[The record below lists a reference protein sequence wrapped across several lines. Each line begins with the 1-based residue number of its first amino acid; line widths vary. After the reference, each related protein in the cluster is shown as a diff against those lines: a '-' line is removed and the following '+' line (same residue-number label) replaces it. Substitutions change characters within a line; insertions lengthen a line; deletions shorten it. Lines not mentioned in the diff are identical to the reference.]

1 MIARISGKL
10 EEISDGS
17 AIIDLG
23 GGVWYEVL
31 IPACDTDRLCKQ
43 IGEDIVLHT
52 IHYVEG
58 NPSHG
63 LQRPRLIG
71 FLTEADRGFF
81 MLFTTVKGIG
91 IRKALKAL
99 IRPVAEIAAAIQA
112 KDVDFL
118 ASLPEI
124 SKRTAQQVIAELSG
138 KAEQFAGQIKPTQEE
153 LPDCATEAITILV
166 QLGEKRSDAIS
177 LVRKT
182 LTSAPQLNSPEK
194 IIQHAYKLKAAGW
207 R

>member
-1 MIARISGKL
+1 MIVRISGRL

-23 GGVWYEVL
+23 GGVWYDVL
-31 IPACDTDRLCKQ
+31 IPACDTDRLNRQ
-43 IGEDIVLHT
+43 IGQEVIFHT
-52 IHYVEG
+52 IDYVEG

-71 FLTEADRGFF
+71 FLSQADRGFF

-91 IRKALKAL
+91 IRKALRAL
-99 IRPVAEIAAAIQA
+99 VKPVSEIAAAIQG

-124 SKRTAQQVIAELSG
+124 GRRTAQQVIAELSG
-138 KAEQFAGQIKPTQEE
+138 KVEQFAGPVSPAQEE
-153 LPDCATEAITILV
+153 LPDFATQAVTVLV
-166 QLGEKRSDAIS
+166 QLGERPSQATALIRKALADAPD
-177 LVRKT
+177 LD
-182 LTSAPQLNSPEK
+182 SPEK
-194 IIQHAYKLKAAGW
+194 IIQHAYKLKATGW
-207 R
+207 

>member
-1 MIARISGKL
+1 MIARISGRL

-23 GGVWYEVL
+23 GGVWYDVL
-31 IPACDTDRLCKQ
+31 IPACDTDRLRKQ
-43 IGEDIVLHT
+43 IGEEIVLHT
-52 IHYVEG
+52 IDYVEG

-91 IRKALKAL
+91 VRKALKAL
-99 IRPVAEIAAAIQA
+99 IKPVAEIAAAIQA

-118 ASLPEI
+118 AALPEI
-124 SKRTAQQVIAELSG
+124 GKRTAQQVIAELSG
-138 KAEQFAGQIKPTQEE
+138 KVEQFAGQAKPSQEQ
-153 LPDCATEAITILV
+153 LPDYATEAITILI
-166 QLGEKRSDAIS
+166 QLGEKRSDAIA
-177 LVRKT
+177 LVRKA
-182 LTSAPQLNSPEK
+182 LADAPDLDSPEK
-194 IIQHAYKLKAAGW
+194 IIQHSYKLKATGW
-207 R
+207 

>member
-1 MIARISGKL
+1 MIARISGRL

-23 GGVWYEVL
+23 GGVWYDVL
-31 IPACDTDRLCKQ
+31 IPACDTDRLNRQ
-43 IGEDIVLHT
+43 IGQEVIFHT
-52 IHYVEG
+52 IDYVEG

-71 FLTEADRGFF
+71 FLSQADRGFF

-91 IRKALKAL
+91 IRKALRAL
-99 IRPVAEIAAAIQA
+99 VKPVSEIAAAIQG

-124 SKRTAQQVIAELSG
+124 GRRTAQQVIAELSG
-138 KAEQFAGQIKPTQEE
+138 KVEQFAGPVSPAQEE
-153 LPDCATEAITILV
+153 LPDFATQAVTVLV
-166 QLGEKRSDAIS
+166 QLGERPSQATALIRKALADAPD
-177 LVRKT
+177 LD
-182 LTSAPQLNSPEK
+182 SPEK
-194 IIQHAYKLKAAGW
+194 IIQHAYKLKATGW
-207 R
+207 

>member
-1 MIARISGKL
+1 MIARISGRL

-23 GGVWYEVL
+23 GGVWYDVL
-31 IPACDTDRLCKQ
+31 IPACDTDRLNRQ
-43 IGEDIVLHT
+43 IGQEVIFHT
-52 IHYVEG
+52 IDYVEG

-71 FLTEADRGFF
+71 FLSQADRGFF

-91 IRKALKAL
+91 IRKALRAL
-99 IRPVAEIAAAIQA
+99 VKPVSEIAAAIQG

-124 SKRTAQQVIAELSG
+124 GRRTAQQVIAELSG
-138 KAEQFAGQIKPTQEE
+138 KVEQFAGPVSPAQEE
-153 LPDCATEAITILV
+153 LPDFASQAVTVLV
-166 QLGEKRSDAIS
+166 QLGERPSQATALIRKALADAPD
-177 LVRKT
+177 LD
-182 LTSAPQLNSPEK
+182 SPEK
-194 IIQHAYKLKAAGW
+194 IIQHAYKLKATGW
-207 R
+207 